1 MHAPRNKNQALLAD
15 VARRLA
21 SKEGADAELR
31 DQTIA
36 RWVREAAAEFA
47 GAPVQIYVPL
57 LVEHIVRQRIT
68 TSPHQRTA
76 ETGSR

>member
-1 MHAPRNKNQALLAD
+1 MHPPKNKNQAMLAD

-21 SKEGADAELR
+21 SQEGRHEELR

-36 RWVREAAAEFA
+36 RWVQEAAAEFI

-57 LVEHIVRQRIT
+57 LVEHLVRQRIAAPSPRRRAT
-68 TSPHQRTA
+68 AGTS
-76 ETGSR
+76 